1 MSHQLYFTRL
11 FWDGRR
17 GVAKLHGSTVE
28 LTAAPA
34 LPGPPLELID
44 YAPEVRCC
52 EILRHGERR
61 REMTTDEIRGA
72 DALLVELTKEV
83 PHGPTAS

>member
-1 MSHQLYFTRL
+1 MSHALYFTRL

-17 GVAKLHGSTVE
+17 GVAKLHGRMVQ
-28 LTAAPA
+28 LGAAPV
-34 LPGPPLELID
+34 LPGSAIELID

-61 REMTTDEIRGA
+61 REMTTDEIHGA
-72 DALLVELTKEV
+72 DALLVELTKE
-83 PHGPTAS
+83 A

>member
-1 MSHQLYFTRL
+1 VSHQLYFTRL

-17 GVAKLHGSTVE
+17 GVAKLHGRTVE

-72 DALLVELTKEV
+72 DALLRNITEA
-83 PHGPTAS
+83 PDGPTTA

>member
-1 MSHQLYFTRL
+1 MSHALYFTRL

-17 GVAKLHGSTVE
+17 GVAKLHGRTVA

-34 LPGPPLELID
+34 LPGAAVELLD
-44 YAPEVRCC
+44 YAPEVCC
-52 EILRHGERR
+52 REILRAGERR

-83 PHGPTAS
+83 PDGPPAA

>member
-17 GVAKLHGSTVE
+17 GIAKLHGRMVA

-34 LPGPPLELID
+34 LPGAAVELID

-52 EILRHGERR
+52 EILRAGERR

-83 PHGPTAS
+83 RDAPAA

>member
-1 MSHQLYFTRL
+1 MSHALYFTRL

-17 GVAKLHGSTVE
+17 GVAKLHGRTVE
-28 LTAAPA
+28 LHAAPA
-34 LPGPPLELID
+34 MPGTPVELID
-44 YAPEVRCC
+44 YAPEVCC
-52 EILRHGERR
+52 REILRAGERR

-83 PHGPTAS
+83 RDAPAA